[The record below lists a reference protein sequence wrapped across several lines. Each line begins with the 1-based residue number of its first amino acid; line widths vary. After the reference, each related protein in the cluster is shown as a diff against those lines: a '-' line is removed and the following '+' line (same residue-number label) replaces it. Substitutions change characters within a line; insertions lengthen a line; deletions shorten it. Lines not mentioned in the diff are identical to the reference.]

1 MSGLRLGVCLLLAA
15 ERLLLRGSGP
25 ALLAGHPGEVLSMM
39 GLLGGILFSLWT
51 FHRLR
56 RGTAPRWLPE
66 LSAAG
71 DALFVSLVMLP
82 ILVWAGPD
90 WPGVLAR
97 PTGAFLLIALVT
109 SGFRMSRVAVG
120 LATALTGGSLVLQV
134 LIDHGC
140 TARRSCPAQR
150 WRRSRGWP
158 G

>member
-1 MSGLRLGVCLLLAA
+1 
-15 ERLLLRGSGP
+15 
-25 ALLAGHPGEVLSMM
+25 
-39 GLLGGILFSLWT
+39 
-51 FHRLR
+51 
-56 RGTAPRWLPE
+56 
-66 LSAAG
+66 
-71 DALFVSLVMLP
+71 MLP
-82 ILVWAGPD
+82 ILVCAGPD

-97 PTGAFLLIALVT
+97 PTWAFLLIALGT